1 MKILHT
7 IVKTGLRP
15 VSKDRI
21 GLRPISLLL
30 IFLSFL
36 GFAQA
41 QTIELKQCLDS
52 AVVHYPTYRQAALY
66 DQELELTIKTI
77 KQQNLPQADLN
88 GRATWQSDVTEL
100 GIKLP
105 GVSIPELNHD
115 QYKISLD
122 VTQTIYKGGLTSKQ
136 IELEEI
142 NSQINKKQSF
152 SELYALKQRVSA
164 LYFQLILNQKQME
177 LTQILENTLNSKMK
191 EMEAGLQNGILL
203 STVTNNLKVE
213 IAKLNQ
219 QKTELQFEK
228 LKLLS
233 NLKLLTGLNLTAETQ
248 FKLPENETSVTQ
260 SQSRIEMEIFD
271 LQKKKVEEMKSLS
284 SSKNLPMVY
293 SFANLGYG
301 RPGYN
306 MLSNEFQDFQMI
318 GVGMSWKLWNWN
330 EYKRDR
336 QILDLS
342 SQSINIK
349 KENFEIEI
357 QMALDQQIAEIKK
370 MNELINSDDEIIKLR
385 SQIAETTNVQLLNG
399 TATPAQYIDE
409 LNKLNQAKLENELH
423 KIKLSLAQVNY
434 LWIMGK
440 L

>member
-1 MKILHT
+1 
-7 IVKTGLRP
+7 
-15 VSKDRI
+15 
-21 GLRPISLLL
+21 
-30 IFLSFL
+30 
-36 GFAQA
+36 
-41 QTIELKQCLDS
+41 
-52 AVVHYPTYRQAALY
+52 
-66 DQELELTIKTI
+66 
-77 KQQNLPQADLN
+77 
-88 GRATWQSDVTEL
+88 
-100 GIKLP
+100 
-105 GVSIPELNHD
+105 
-115 QYKISLD
+115 
-122 VTQTIYKGGLTSKQ
+122 
-136 IELEEI
+136 LEEI

-152 SELYALKQRVSA
+152 SELYAVKQRVSA

-191 EMEAGLQNGILL
+191 ELEAGLQNGILL

-219 QKTELQFEK
+219 QKTELQYEK

-248 FKLPENETSVTQ
+248 FKLPENEINMTQ
-260 SQSRIEMEIFD
+260 TQSRIEMEVFD
-271 LQKKKVEEMKSLS
+271 LQKKKMEQMKSLS

-306 MLSNEFQDFQMI
+306 MLSNDFQDFQMI

-370 MNELINSDDEIIKLR
+370 MNELITSDEEIIRLR
-385 SQIAETTNVQLLNG
+385 SQIAETTNVQLMNG

-423 KIKLSLAQVNY
+423 KIKLSLAQINY